1 MRAYGLVF
9 LLLSLSLPLIPE
21 YSETQTAGTSNNTSS
36 EQSNQ
41 LLEKQF
47 FKTGNTLFDQR
58 KYTDAI
64 TYYDKALQINS
75 TDINVLYNKA
85 LALDNLGRLNEA
97 ITYYDKVLAI
107 KPDDIDTLNNKGLAL
122 DSLGKH
128 NEAITYYD
136 KILDINP
143 NDTDA
148 LYNKGLALDSLGKH
162 DEAISYYDKVLEIDP
177 ADIAALNKKN
187 LTFNNVNKNEM
198 SVFQKIDQTTLIVVF
213 GFSVSLV
220 AGIIV
225 IGLATRKNRKHLQP
239 QVVQISDQ
247 IKKEGKSTRTE
258 IQRERPKLEEIKDDG
273 WGGI

>member
-1 MRAYGLVF
+1 MRVYGLV
-9 LLLSLSLPLIPE
+9 LLLLCLSLPLIPQS
-21 YSETQTAGTSNNTSS
+21 SEAQTAGTSNNTSS

-85 LALDNLGRLNEA
+85 
-97 ITYYDKVLAI
+97 
-107 KPDDIDTLNNKGLAL
+107 
-122 DSLGKH
+122 
-128 NEAITYYD
+128 
-136 KILDINP
+136 
-143 NDTDA
+143 
-148 LYNKGLALDSLGKH
+148 LALDSLGKH

-239 QVVQISDQ
+239 HVVQISDQ
-247 IKKEGKSTRTE
+247 IKKEEKSTRTE

>member
-128 NEAITYYD
+128 
-136 KILDINP
+136 
-143 NDTDA
+143 
-148 LYNKGLALDSLGKH
+148 